1 MTTIKFGFFIA
12 FKNGGISIF
21 NIMSLKVKNILFT
34 GPFNPNNYE
43 YKKNKPPTI
52 ILFICKKGPDYNPLF
67 YAFKII
73 KANEADLNFKSYIN
87 NEINNQFKDFSIFIR
102 EYSNSNKGNI
112 DRDFKL
118 INNSITKNILLEMSY

>member
-1 MTTIKFGFFIA
+1 M
-12 FKNGGISIF
+12 
-21 NIMSLKVKNILFT
+21 
-34 GPFNPNNYE
+34 
-43 YKKNKPPTI
+43 
-52 ILFICKKGPDYNPLF
+52 F